1 VATVLL
7 SIAILGVCFALL
19 AIRLLFVKDS
29 KFPGICGRTGK
40 ADEDPCMICPRAKE
54 KGGAQVCQE
63 PKSSNA
69 IFSLG
74 TPKSSSVVNAD
85 CNKAG
90 GPQR

>member
-1 VATVLL
+1 MATILL
-7 SIAILGVCFALL
+7 SIGLLGVCFALL

-29 KFPGICGRTGK
+29 KFPGVCGRTGA
-40 ADEDPCMICPRAKE
+40 ADEDPCMVCPRAKE
-54 KGGAQVCQE
+54 NNGVRICQE

-74 TPKSSSVVNAD
+74 TPKSSSVFRDD
-85 CNKAG
+85 CSSAG